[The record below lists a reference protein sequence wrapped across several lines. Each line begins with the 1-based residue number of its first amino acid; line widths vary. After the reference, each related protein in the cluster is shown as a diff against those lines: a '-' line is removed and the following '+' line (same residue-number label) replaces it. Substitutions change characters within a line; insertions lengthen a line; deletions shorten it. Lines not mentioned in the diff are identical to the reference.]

1 MKIFVKIKYTLIIE
15 MIQLLK
21 FVDLRTNFKI
31 IFYYNL
37 LIDISNIL
45 KYKIV

>member
-1 MKIFVKIKYTLIIE
+1 MKIFVKIQYTLIIE

-21 FVDLRTNFKI
+21 FVDLITNFKI

-45 KYKIV
+45 KYKTV